1 MEPENENPHTDFRV
15 RELRKLRFS
24 AILQVVAAIFFS
36 GTAIIIGSAQ
46 GWGIMSSVFLALA
59 TANIIFFVFI
69 RKAIKSLSTS

>member
-46 GWGIMSSVFLALA
+46 GWGIMSNVFLALA

>member
-1 MEPENENPHTDFRV
+1 MEPENENPQTDFRL

-24 AILQVVAAIFFS
+24 AILQIVAAIFFS

-59 TANIIFFVFI
+59 IANIVFFIYI
-69 RKAIKSLSTS
+69 RIAIKSLSTS

>member
-24 AILQVVAAIFFS
+24 AILQLVAAIFFS

>member
-1 MEPENENPHTDFRV
+1 MEPENENPHTDFKV

-24 AILQVVAAIFFS
+24 AILQIVAAIFFS

-46 GWGIMSSVFLALA
+46 GWGIMSSVFLVLA
-59 TANIIFFVFI
+59 IANIVFFIFT

>member
-1 MEPENENPHTDFRV
+1 VEPENENPHTDFRV

>member
-1 MEPENENPHTDFRV
+1 MEPENENSHTDFRV

-69 RKAIKSLSTS
+69 RKAIKSLSMS

>member
-1 MEPENENPHTDFRV
+1 VEPENENSHTDIRV

>member
-1 MEPENENPHTDFRV
+1 VEPENENSHTDFRV

-24 AILQVVAAIFFS
+24 AILQLVAAIFFS

>member
-1 MEPENENPHTDFRV
+1 MEPEIENPHPDFRV

-24 AILQVVAAIFFS
+24 LILQIVAAIFFS
-36 GTAIIIGSAQ
+36 CTAIIIGSAQ

>member
-1 MEPENENPHTDFRV
+1 MEPENENSHTDFRV

-24 AILQVVAAIFFS
+24 AILQLVAAIFFS

>member
-1 MEPENENPHTDFRV
+1 VEPENENSHTDFRV

-24 AILQVVAAIFFS
+24 AILQLVAAIFFS

-59 TANIIFFVFI
+59 TANIVFFVFI
-69 RKAIKSLSTS
+69 RKAIKSLSMS

>member
-1 MEPENENPHTDFRV
+1 VEPENENSHTDFRV

>member
-1 MEPENENPHTDFRV
+1 MEPENENSHTDFRV

>member
-1 MEPENENPHTDFRV
+1 VEPENENPHTDFRV

-59 TANIIFFVFI
+59 TANIIFFAFI
-69 RKAIKSLSTS
+69 RKAIKSLSMS